1 MDNKN
6 KLRQIVREEIKKEL
20 HEGTK
25 GAIIGYLAG
34 VLVDFFTKKKPDQIK
49 QVPEKSLEELEKEM
63 KDKLDRKYN
72 TDPRFKK
79 IVDDLMSGKQI
90 DLDNI

>member
-1 MDNKN
+1 MYNKI
-6 KLRQIVREEIKKEL
+6 KLRQIIREEIKKEL
-20 HEGTK
+20 QEGAK

-72 TDPRFKK
+72 TDPRFKQ
-79 IVDDLMSGKQI
+79 IVDDLMAGKDI
-90 DLDNI
+90 NI